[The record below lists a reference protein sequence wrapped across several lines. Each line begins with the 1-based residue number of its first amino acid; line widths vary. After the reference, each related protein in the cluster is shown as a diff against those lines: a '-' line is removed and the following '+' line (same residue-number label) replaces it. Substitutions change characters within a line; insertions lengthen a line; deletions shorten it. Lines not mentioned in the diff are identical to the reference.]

1 MSKENKTKDIL
12 GNSELKPMVNISA
25 PARLY
30 LSGKTAHRILL
41 IAKGLPVPDM
51 PCTDAEINISR
62 IEQFDPCM
70 DTDVQHAYLTPIL
83 PLERDIQKAGRI
95 KARDDGKC
103 TQCHCQANADKSVP
117 SSLTSHC
124 RTIQQ
129 TDRMSEGGLR
139 RGEVDILIAS
149 TPASKS
155 SLQDVVL
162 KHMKSRRKNR
172 E

>member
-1 MSKENKTKDIL
+1 MSEENKAKDIL
-12 GNSELKPMVNISA
+12 GNSELKPMIAIGA

-30 LSGKTAHRILL
+30 MSGKTDHRILL
-41 IAKGLPVPDM
+41 VAEGLPVPDM
-51 PCTDAEINISR
+51 LCTDAEINISDKGR
-62 IEQFDPCM
+62 LM
-70 DTDVQHAYLTPIL
+70 DNDVQHAYLTPIL
-83 PLERDIQKAGRI
+83 PLEHDVQKAGRV
-95 KARDDGKC
+95 KAKDASKC
-103 TQCHCQANADKSVP
+103 AQCHCQSNADKSVP

-129 TDRMSEGGLR
+129 TGRMPEGGLR
-139 RGEVDILIAS
+139 RGEVDVLMAS

-155 SLQDVVL
+155 GLGDVVI